1 MPSKDSEMKSLSG
14 LHPLNPGLR
23 ETEIENPSLQVTADH
38 QIKMVSAP
46 ILKPGPSEVLLH
58 VKATGICG

>member
-1 MPSKDSEMKSLSG
+1 MLPKDSEMTSLNG
-14 LHPLNPGLR
+14 LHELNPGLK
-23 ETEIENPSLQVTADH
+23 ETGVENPSLQVTADH

-46 ILKPGPSEVLLH
+46 ILKPGPDEVLLH